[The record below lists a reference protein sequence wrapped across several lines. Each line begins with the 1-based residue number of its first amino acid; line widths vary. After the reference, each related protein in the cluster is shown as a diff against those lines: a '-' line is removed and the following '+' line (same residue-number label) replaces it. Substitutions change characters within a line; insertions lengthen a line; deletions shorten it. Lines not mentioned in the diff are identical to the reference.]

1 MGASVSYHARWSSV
15 WSRSEY
21 NVMQHDV
28 EGVYNVVFV
37 VTLIVYIGENC
48 TLHSL
53 IYMWL

>member
-15 WSRSEY
+15 WSHSGC
-21 NVMQHDV
+21 NVV
-28 EGVYNVVFV
+28 ENIIEGMNNVVFV
-37 VTLIVYIGENC
+37 VALIVYIIGNC